1 MIRNVRRWLIIAI
14 IVIVASGIG
23 LTLWTAQQEDNQLR
37 DELLI
42 RTRLVQSGI
51 STEHVQELTGAD
63 SDLVSP
69 DYLALKD
76 ELIRVRS
83 ADPRVRFVYIM
94 GQRTDGTV
102 FFFADSEPPESED
115 YSPPGQVYPEA
126 SAILLNTFVSGKE
139 TTEGPLTDRW
149 GTWVS
154 GVVPIRDAANGRVI
168 ALLGI
173 DIDAADWNLQIITA
187 CGPAIIA
194 TLLLLFLVLIFYY
207 VLERN
212 EREKQ
217 ILATSEAAIRKSE
230 EEFRTVF
237 EKGPLGMAISD
248 ARSRFIKVNP
258 MFCTMLGYS
267 QEELLTKSFA
277 DITHPDHLKEDIAQV
292 KRLSAGEIPEY
303 TTEKQYIKKNGD
315 VIWASVVVS
324 VVRDVDGKFLY
335 YLAMISDISERKAVE
350 EEMHFYT
357 SQLQQYADALAQTND
372 KLNLLNSITRHDI
385 LNQLTVIL
393 GYLEIMKMKFPDPA
407 LQDILDKETLAASNI
422 RTQIMFTKD
431 YQDIGVKSPQWFDIR
446 KVISSVAASLPLSH
460 VSLDVHLDKLEL
472 YADPLFEKVFYTL
485 MENTL
490 RHGKNVTTIRFSFKT
505 LDDGLVV
512 IYEDNGGGI
521 PAEHKE
527 AIFERRFFKHT
538 GFGLFLSRTILGI
551 TGMTI
556 RETGIPG
563 KGARFEISVRTG
575 SYRITDSV

>member
-1 MIRNVRRWLIIAI
+1 M
-14 IVIVASGIG
+14 
-23 LTLWTAQQEDNQLR
+23 
-37 DELLI
+37 
-42 RTRLVQSGI
+42 
-51 STEHVQELTGAD
+51 TGAD

-83 ADPRVRFVYIM
+83 ADPRVRFVYLM

-212 EREKQ
+212 ERERQ

-431 YQDIGVKSPQWFDIR
+431 YQDIGVKSPQWFDIG

-460 VSLDVHLDKLEL
+460 VSLEVHLDKLEL

-527 AIFERRFFKHT
+527 AIFERRFFRHT